1 MALFRKRETYNEQ
14 MLREAGLD
22 RVVFRDPTPAPGDLP
37 PLDTGKIPILMYGDP
52 EGIFKVDSGTLAWD
66 VATTAKVPGVAGD
79 RVAFTTL
86 PNGDMIVSEETGD
99 GDLSPFADAVEG
111 RLDPPYKAAAS
122 RQDGDLWGV
131 GAKRIEVATIAFP
144 GAEALELSQSD
155 GVAELRV
162 DGEPSDTAPPV
173 ELQRLGE
180 REGADFCVEAQR
192 IDGDH
197 WEVKVSPL

>member
-22 RVVFRDPTPAPGDLP
+22 RVVFRDPTPAPSDLP
-37 PLDTGKIPILMYGDP
+37 PLDTGKIPIFAFGDP
-52 EGIFKVDSGTLAWD
+52 HGVIRVDSGPMAWD
-66 VATTAKVPGVAGD
+66 VATTARVPGLAGD
-79 RVAFTTL
+79 QVEFITL
-86 PNGDMIVSEETGD
+86 PDGDVIVEREQGD
-99 GDLSPFADAVEG
+99 GDLSPLADAIEE
-111 RLDPPYKAAAS
+111 RLAPPYKAAAS

-131 GAKRIEVATIAFP
+131 GAKRIEVATIP
-144 GAEALELSQSD
+144 YPDAEALELSQSD

-162 DGEPSDTAPPV
+162 DGGPTDTPPPV

-192 IDGDH
+192 IDGDY